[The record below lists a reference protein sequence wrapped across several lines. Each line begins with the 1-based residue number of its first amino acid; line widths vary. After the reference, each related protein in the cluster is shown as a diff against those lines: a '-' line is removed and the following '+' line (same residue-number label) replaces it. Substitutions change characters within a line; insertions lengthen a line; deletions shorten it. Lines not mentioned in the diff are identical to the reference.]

1 MPIDFET
8 EKHRGFAFIEFE
20 LQEDA
25 QATID
30 NMNDG
35 DVWSLHLLDSSAL
48 MLFLKII
55 F

>member
-1 MPIDFET
+1 MPIDYET

-25 QATID
+25 QAAID

-35 DVWSLHLLDSSAL
+35 NNTFALLKD
-48 MLFLKII
+48 
-55 F
+55 